1 MATWRGFFLPSFA
14 FLGLSTLTINTLS
27 TVQGKESKRLET
39 LQCSPVG
46 AAGRGCREGVQP
58 RPGAAVKDC
67 SHVLSQSGP
76 RNVLLSKVIIKLQNS
91 VYGILLRR
99 GRSNKNV
106 HGYFPTLKSNVQTVT
121 HQGQEG
127 EVCAETRFLHMCLSL
142 WLWNCVMTKPEVNQF
157 LKIGSKMKQMILT
170 VCQVGGLTTQKII
183 QVTLKPNTL
192 YISSNGKK
200 SCKEISN
207 CLH

>member
-1 MATWRGFFLPSFA
+1 MA
-14 FLGLSTLTINTLS
+14 GLLSPQLCLSGPFHINHQYTFYCRREGEQK
-27 TVQGKESKRLET
+27 TGNT
-39 LQCSPVG
+39 PVFTSR

-67 SHVLSQSGP
+67 SQVLSQSGP
-76 RNVLLSKVIIKLQNS
+76 QNVLLRKIIIKLQNS

-99 GRSNKNV
+99 GRSSKNV
-106 HGYFPTLKSNVQTVT
+106 RGYFPALKSNVQTVT

-127 EVCAETRFLHMCLSL
+127 EVCAETRFLHTCLSL
-142 WLWNCVMTKPEVNQF
+142 WLWNCVMTKPKVNQF